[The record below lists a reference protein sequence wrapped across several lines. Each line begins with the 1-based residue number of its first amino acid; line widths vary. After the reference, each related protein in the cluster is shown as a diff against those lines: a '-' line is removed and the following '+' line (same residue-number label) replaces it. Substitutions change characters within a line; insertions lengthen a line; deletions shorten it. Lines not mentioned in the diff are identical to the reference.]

1 MGGSRARAAAAAT
14 VVLVLLAAGCG
25 SSKKSTAGG
34 TSSGS
39 TAGTTA
45 STSGTTGS
53 TAGKTITIGVIADLT
68 GLASADDTTV
78 AQGVAARIG
87 LAGQEGYHIKYVVA
101 DTASSPATALAAAQR
116 LVDQDHVFAVVLV
129 SALGFSAAPFLL
141 AHNIPVVGA
150 AIDSTEW
157 ITDRNMFSI
166 LGTEDYTK
174 VSSIWGQIYKQLGAT
189 SVASLGYS
197 ISPSSAE
204 SAKGVAASSQQAG
217 LKVGYLNADFP
228 FGSTNVGPIVLAI
241 KNSGANAFSASVE
254 ENTEFAIISQL
265 RGAGADL
272 KVPLLATGYGGDL
285 AMGGPGAAQAAQ
297 GVYFLSGFEPVE
309 MNTPATQQLQN
320 ALKTYSGVNG
330 DPTFAEYLGY
340 LSVDALV
347 QGLKAAGSNPTQGA
361 VINALQ
367 GMDNY
372 TGAGLYGSHSVAF
385 NLAARGQN
393 AGADGCEWITQY
405 QGSTFHLV
413 PGMDPICGS
422 IIPGLKVS
430 ASS

>member
-1 MGGSRARAAAAAT
+1 VAAAAAG
-14 VVLVLLAAGCG
+14 VLLVVAAGCSS
-25 SSKKSTAGG
+25 SSKKSSTATSGG
-34 TSSGS
+34 AGTTSGSVGS
-39 TAGTTA
+39 TAGGA
-45 STSGTTGS
+45 SGAS
-53 TAGKTITIGVIADLT
+53 AGKTITIGVIADLT
-68 GLASADDTTV
+68 GPASADDTTV
-78 AQGVAARIG
+78 PQGVQAGIG
-87 LAGQEGYHIKYVVA
+87 LAAKDGYNIKYVVA
-101 DTASSPATALAAAQR
+101 DTATSPTTALAAAQR
-116 LVDQDHVFAVVLV
+116 LVDQNHVFAVVLV

-157 ITDRNMFSI
+157 VTDRNMFSI
-166 LGTEDYTK
+166 LGTENYSK
-174 VSSIWGQIYKQLGAT
+174 VSSIWGQIYKQLGA
-189 SVASLGYS
+189 SSIASLGYS

-204 SAKGVAASSQQAG
+204 SAKGIAASSQNAG
-217 LKVGYLNADFP
+217 LKVGYLNANFP

-241 KNSGANAFSASVE
+241 KNSGADAFSASVE
-254 ENTEFAIISQL
+254 ENTEFAVISQL
-265 RGAGADL
+265 RGAGAHL

-285 AMGGPGAAQAAQ
+285 ALGGPGATQDAQ
-297 GVYFLSGFEPVE
+297 GVYFLTGFEPVE
-309 MNTPATQQLQN
+309 MNTPATQQLQS
-320 ALKTYSGVNG
+320 ALKTYAGVNG

-347 QGLKAAGSNPTQGA
+347 QGLKAAGSSPTQGA
-361 VINALQ
+361 VINALL
-367 GMDNY
+367 GMNNY

-385 NLAARGQN
+385 DLAGRGQTS
-393 AGADGCEWITQY
+393 GADGCEWITQY